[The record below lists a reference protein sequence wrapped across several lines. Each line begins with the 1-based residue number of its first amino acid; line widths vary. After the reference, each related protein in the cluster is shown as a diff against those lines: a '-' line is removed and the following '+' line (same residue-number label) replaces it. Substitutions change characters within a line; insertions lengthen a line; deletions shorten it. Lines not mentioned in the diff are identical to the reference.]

1 MTADTATAVVAAR
14 QEERPWRSMLRRL
27 VRHRSV
33 QVGTIGVVGLIT
45 AAILAPVLTP
55 YDPIEIDAKA
65 RLLSP
70 NLEHPFGTDQLGRD
84 ILTRVLYGARLS
96 IPMGLVPVL
105 VGSVIGVTLG
115 TIFGYFRRLD
125 LLLMRF
131 LDVALAVPALVLALA
146 VTAIL
151 GGGML
156 NIMIALGIAGIP
168 YFARMARGQVR
179 QARSNT
185 YVEYAVG
192 AGAGNRHII
201 VTHLAQSLV
210 APILVMVSI
219 GIGAAILAGSA
230 LSFLG
235 LGPPPPT
242 PEWGVMLQEGRD
254 FLRIAWWMSVFPGIA
269 IVLVVVS
276 FNLLGDGLRDVL
288 DPRMRRELTN

>member
-1 MTADTATAVVAAR
+1 
-14 QEERPWRSMLRRL
+14 MLRRL

-33 QVGTIGVVGLIT
+33 QVGTVGVLALVLL
-45 AAILAPVLTP
+45 AILAPMLTP
-55 YDPIEIDAKA
+55 YSPTKVVAVD

-70 NLEHPFGTDQLGRD
+70 SLEHPFGTDQLGRD
-84 ILTRVLYGARLS
+84 VLTRVLFGARLS
-96 IPMGLVPVL
+96 LPMGLVPVA
-105 VGSVIGVTLG
+105 VGSIIGVTLG
-115 TIFGYFRRLD
+115 VIFGYFRRLD
-125 LLLMRF
+125 LFLMRF
-131 LDVALAVPALVLALA
+131 LDVALAFPALVLALA

-151 GGGML
+151 GPGLL
-156 NIMIALGIAGIP
+156 NIMVALGIAGIP

-179 QARSNT
+179 QARANT

-192 AGAGNRHII
+192 AGAGHRHII
-201 VTHLAQSLV
+201 ITHLIQSLV
-210 APILVMVSI
+210 APILVMVTI

-269 IVLVVVS
+269 IVIVVVS

>member
-1 MTADTATAVVAAR
+1 MSVATSTAPTRRR
-14 QEERPWRSMLRRL
+14 QERPARTMLRRL
-27 VRHRSV
+27 ARHRSV
-33 QVGTIGVVGLIT
+33 QVGTIGVIGLVML
-45 AAILAPVLTP
+45 AILAPVLTP
-55 YDPIEIDAKA
+55 YPAVYIDAES
-65 RLLSP
+65 RLLAPS
-70 NLEHPFGTDQLGRD
+70 LEHPFGTDQFGRD
-84 ILTRVLYGARLS
+84 VLTRVLFGARLS

-105 VGSVIGVTLG
+105 VGSFIGVTLG
-115 TIFGYFRRLD
+115 VIFGYFRRLD
-125 LLLMRF
+125 LLLTRF
-131 LDVALAVPALVLALA
+131 LDVALAFPALVLALA

-156 NIMIALGIAGIP
+156 NIMIALGLAGIP

-179 QARSNT
+179 QARTNL
-185 YVEYAVG
+185 YVEYAIG

-201 VTHLAQSLV
+201 TVHLIQSLV
-210 APILVMVSI
+210 APILVMVTI

-254 FLRIAWWMSVFPGIA
+254 FLRLAWWMSVFPGLA
-269 IVLVVVS
+269 IVIVVVA

-288 DPRMRRELTN
+288 DPRMRSELVS

>member
-1 MTADTATAVVAAR
+1 MSAATTTSTLR
-14 QEERPWRSMLRRL
+14 PEERPARKMLRRL
-27 VRHRSV
+27 RRHRSV
-33 QVGTIGVVGLIT
+33 QVGTIGVIALVVL
-45 AAILAPVLTP
+45 AILAPVLTP
-55 YDPIEIDAKA
+55 YSATDVDAKS
-65 RLLSP
+65 RLLAPSI
-70 NLEHPFGTDQLGRD
+70 EHPFGTDQLGRD
-84 ILTRVLYGARLS
+84 VLTRVLFGARLS

-115 TIFGYFRRLD
+115 VIFGYFRRLD
-125 LLLMRF
+125 LLLTRF
-131 LDVALAVPALVLALA
+131 LDVALAFPALVLALA

-156 NIMIALGIAGIP
+156 NIMIALGLAGIP

-179 QARSNT
+179 QARTNL

-192 AGAGNRHII
+192 AGAGNRHVIT
-201 VTHLAQSLV
+201 THLVQSLV
-210 APILVMVSI
+210 APILVMVTI

-254 FLRIAWWMSVFPGIA
+254 FLRIAWWMSVFPGLA
-269 IVLVVVS
+269 IVIVVVS

-288 DPRMRRELTN
+288 DPRMRRELVS